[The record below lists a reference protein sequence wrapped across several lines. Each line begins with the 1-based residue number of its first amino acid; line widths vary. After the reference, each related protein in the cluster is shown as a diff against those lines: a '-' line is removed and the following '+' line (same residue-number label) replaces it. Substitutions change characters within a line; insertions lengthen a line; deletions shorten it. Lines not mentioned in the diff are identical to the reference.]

1 MRKHLFLGLFLSAL
15 FVTGRAQQ
23 DTIADQHLKEVV
35 VTARLPPVEISPGK
49 TTFRMD
55 ESVTQSSGSLYDVLI
70 SLPGVLI
77 NSGGTILLN
86 GQGGVKIL
94 MDGKPSYLSGQELVN
109 LLKSTP
115 ATHTDKID
123 LITQPS
129 ARYDAEGSNGI
140 IDIRTRK
147 IKLRGLNL
155 VLNGSF
161 SQGKR
166 GSGYGSTSFNL
177 REDKFNIYLDYAYSR
192 GKQRVDM
199 ETDCF
204 FDGEK
209 DRRHQLSYRNRTN
222 DWHTFRAGCDFYLA
236 ARTLIGVSVNGTC
249 GRQREGAGMF
259 TEFSNNSVSGWTY
272 TANRNEWTNWSA
284 GAWLS
289 RRLAKEGGEFTL
301 SFDYFRYAHPEDQF
315 IYSFKPDTLKGEMR
329 GDVALYTA
337 RTDFTCPLNEQWT
350 LEAGAKTSFVD
361 IDNLAGYLRPVVAG
375 WQPDASLGSRFVYKE
390 NINAVYLQAGYEH
403 RRLKLS
409 AGLRLEHTHV
419 KGDSGGNSLQSD
431 SLFTSGYVHL
441 FPTVAFSYSLPA
453 DNTLQLSYGR
463 RIGRPNYKDLNPF
476 VYIFDDYTHEG
487 GNTQLRPAFSDN
499 VEAGY
504 VYSNRL
510 QAVLFFSHTGDAITK
525 TYQERENRRIYVTPE
540 NLAAYMQTGLR
551 IQAANLSPT
560 AWWTANVTVTGMY
573 NRYRWTENGATVKNR
588 RFTPLFSCMNL
599 FTFGSG
605 WSAEVSGRYNGRMV
619 YGQAT
624 VHPFSEVSLGI
635 RKKILRGNGTVS
647 VFVKDLFDTDQQKID
662 LLVSGKRGWVDERE
676 NKRLVGVSFSYRF
689 RQGSEVKER
698 KRKNA
703 IDETKRV
710 NL

>member
-1 MRKHLFLGLFLSAL
+1 MRKHLFLALFLAAL

-35 VTARLPPVEISPGK
+35 VTAKLPLVEMSPGK
-49 TTFRMD
+49 ITFRID
-55 ESVTQSSGSLYDVLI
+55 ESVTRSSGSLYDILT

-115 ATHTDKID
+115 ATQMDKID

-147 IKLRGLNL
+147 IKLRGMNL
-155 VLNGSF
+155 MLNGSF
-161 SQGKR
+161 NQGKR
-166 GSGYGSTSFNL
+166 ANGYGSASFNL
-177 REDKFNIYLDYAYSR
+177 REDRFNVYLGYSYSR
-192 GKQRVDM
+192 GKQRVEL

-204 FDGEK
+204 FDGGK

-222 DWHTFRAGCDFYLA
+222 DSHAFRAGCDFYPT
-236 ARTLIGVSVNGTC
+236 ARTSIGVSVNGTF

-259 TEFSNNSVSGWTY
+259 TEFGNSPVSGWTY
-272 TANRNEWTNWSA
+272 TANRNEWRNLSA
-284 GAWLS
+284 GALLN
-289 RRLAKEGGEFTL
+289 RRLAKKGGEFNL
-301 SFDYFRYAHPEDQF
+301 SFDYFRYAHPENQF

-329 GDVALYTA
+329 GEVNLYTA
-337 RTDFTCPLNEQWT
+337 QTDFTYPLNERLKW
-350 LEAGAKTSFVD
+350 EAGAKASFVR
-361 IDNLAGYLRPVVAG
+361 IDNLAGYLRPVAAG
-375 WQPDASLGSRFVYKE
+375 WQPDATLGSRFVYDE
-390 NINAVYLQAGYEH
+390 NIHAVYLQAGYEY

-409 AGLRLEHTHV
+409 AGLRLEYTHV
-419 KGDSGGNSLQSD
+419 KGNSGGNSLQGD
-431 SLFTSGYVHL
+431 SLFTGGYVHL
-441 FPTVAFSYSLPA
+441 FPTVAFSYALPA
-453 DNTLQLSYGR
+453 DNALQLSYGR
-463 RIGRPNYKDLNPF
+463 RITRPNYKDLNPF

-499 VEAGY
+499 VEAAY
-504 VYSNRL
+504 VYRNRL
-510 QAVLFFSHTGDAITK
+510 QAVLFFSYTGDAITK

-540 NLAAYMQTGLR
+540 NMASYVQTGLR
-551 IQAANLSPT
+551 IHVADFSPT
-560 AWWTANVTVTGMY
+560 AWWSANLSVTGMY
-573 NRYRWTENGATVKNR
+573 NRYRWTEKGAPVTNR
-588 RFTPLFSCMNL
+588 RFTPLFGCTHL

-605 WSAEVSGRYNGRMV
+605 WSAELSGRYNGRMV

-624 VHPFSEVSLGI
+624 IHPFSEVSLGI

-647 VFVKDLFDTDQQKID
+647 LFVKDLFDTDYQKID
-662 LLVSGKRGWVDERE
+662 LSVSGQRGWLHERE
-676 NKRLVGVSFSYRF
+676 NKRMAGVSFSYRF

-703 IDETKRV
+703 ADETKRV